1 MNLNEI
7 LDACLTLEQINDLK
21 EKMQQE
27 HAEKISEI
35 NNMKSRHEAELDE
48 ISKDIKKAIASKDFA
63 RVKGRNNHET
73 VSRNAF
79 CHVSKKTSRL

>member
-48 ISKDIKKAIASKDFA
+48 ISKDIKKAIASKDFT
-63 RVKGRNNHET
+63 RVKDLL
-73 VSRNAF
+73 
-79 CHVSKKTSRL
+79 KKQAEIITRQSAEMLSVM

>member
-21 EKMQQE
+21 DKMQQE

-63 RVKGRNNHET
+63 RVKDLL
-73 VSRNAF
+73 
-79 CHVSKKTSRL
+79 KKQTEIITRQSAEMLSVM